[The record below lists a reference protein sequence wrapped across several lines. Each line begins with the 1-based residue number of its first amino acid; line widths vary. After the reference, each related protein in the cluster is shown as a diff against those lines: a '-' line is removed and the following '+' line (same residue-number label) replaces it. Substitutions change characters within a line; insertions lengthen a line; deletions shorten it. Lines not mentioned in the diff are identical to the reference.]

1 MTGEVREGDA
11 GGGDRLGPYRR
22 VPARRAALR
31 RRARCSGR
39 RGRVPHAVEAAA
51 ALPGPL
57 GGGQTVERL
66 LRGHLAGAR
75 ARAGVDKP
83 GSPPVEEQQIV
94 QQSRAV
100 FD

>member
-1 MTGEVREGDA
+1 MTDVYKR
-11 GGGDRLGPYRR
+11 
-22 VPARRAALR
+22 
-31 RRARCSGR
+31 
-39 RGRVPHAVEAAA
+39 
-51 ALPGPL
+51 
-57 GGGQTVERL
+57 Q

-100 FD
+100 FDKAGVVQRLSLIHICCEVARMLFRMLDRAELLV